1 MNQVAKHNSKLAAKS
16 SQLKAIGGQ
25 MLVEAMVAMGIL
37 TVAVF
42 AIFSLLTRSTSLN
55 RTISQQYV
63 ATYLAAEG
71 IELAKN
77 ITDSNLLSCGT
88 PWNEGA
94 TDGTWE
100 ISYLDDAF
108 RNVSG
113 RPLRIDPATGF
124 YQYQTGDDSPFK
136 RTVSIERI
144 DADGDGNLDEQ
155 MRVTSTVTWR
165 GRGGVA
171 SEVKL
176 EDHFF
181 KWRPAPAGC

>member
-1 MNQVAKHNSKLAAKS
+1 MKDMRQNR
-16 SQLKAIGGQ
+16 GQ

-77 ITDSNLLSCGT
+77 ITDSNLLSCQT
-88 PWNEGA
+88 PWNKDA
-94 TDGTWE
+94 ADGTWE

-108 RNVSG
+108 QYPAG
-113 RPLRIDPATGF
+113 KPLRIHPSTGF
-124 YQYQTGDDSPFK
+124 YQYQTGDESPFK
-136 RTVSIERI
+136 RTVTIERI
-144 DADGDGNLDEQ
+144 DADNDGDLDEQ
-155 MRVTSTVTWR
+155 MRVTSLVTWR

-181 KWRPAPAGC
+181 KWRPAPVGC